1 MFYGDASRPDML
13 QAAGAGQARLLIL
26 ALDDQDKILEMVA
39 SVRKHFP
46 HLQILTRAGNRSDA
60 YALLDVGM
68 DRIYRDTLATSLR
81 VGVEAMKSL
90 GMRAYQA
97 QRAAR
102 LFRCKDE
109 NDLKDL
115 TAMRH
120 DHHAYISTAR
130 ERIRDLEQIMLEELH
145 GTDENRDAGW
155 DITSLRKEFGDADT

>member
-1 MFYGDASRPDML
+1 
-13 QAAGAGQARLLIL
+13 
-26 ALDDQDKILEMVA
+26 
-39 SVRKHFP
+39 
-46 HLQILTRAGNRSDA
+46 
-60 YALLDVGM
+60 
-68 DRIYRDTLATSLR
+68 
-81 VGVEAMKSL
+81 MKSL

-97 QRAAR
+97 QQAAR

-109 NDLKDL
+109 NDLKDM
-115 TAMRH
+115 TAMRQ

>member
-1 MFYGDASRPDML
+1 MFYGDASRPDTL
-13 QAAGAGQARLLIL
+13 QAAGAGQARLLSL
-26 ALDDQDKILEMVA
+26 ALDDQEKILEMVA

-46 HLQILTRAGNRSDA
+46 HLQIPTRAGNRSDA

-68 DRIYRDTLATSLR
+68 NRIYRDTLDTSLR
-81 VGVEAMKSL
+81 VRVEAMKSP

-120 DHHAYISTAR
+120 DHHAYIRTAR

-145 GTDENRDAGW
+145 GTDDNRDAGW
-155 DITSLRKEFGDADT
+155 DITSLRKEFGDAGT